1 MARVT
6 STADRTVFVIDYD
19 EAARASWVSLL
30 RSEGLDVG
38 AFAAP
43 GALAQDMPPN
53 ARGCLVIDLSHDT
66 REGLDLI
73 ASLKT
78 AGSLLPVIVLSP
90 RADVGT
96 AIDALKAG
104 ASEVLEKPADSARL
118 LRIVRSALEE
128 SEAAHDAAAAMT
140 GVTRRME
147 SLTTRERQVLD
158 LIMKGASNKVVAQS
172 LAISPRT
179 VEIYRAN
186 VMSKMRA
193 ESFSDLIRM
202 TLSAA

>member
-1 MARVT
+1 M
-6 STADRTVFVIDYD
+6 
-19 EAARASWVSLL
+19 SLL
-30 RSEGLDVG
+30 RAEGLGVG
-38 AFAAP
+38 AFAGP
-43 GALAQDMPPN
+43 GELAQDMPPE
-53 ARGCLVIDLSHDT
+53 ARGCLMIDLSHDT

-73 ASLKT
+73 IGLKT
-78 AGSLLPVIVLSP
+78 VGSLLPVIVLSP
-90 RADVGT
+90 RANVGI

-128 SEAAHDAAAAMT
+128 NEAAHDAAAAQT
-140 GVTRRME
+140 RVTRRIE
-147 SLTTRERQVLD
+147 SLTARERQVLD

-193 ESFSDLIRM
+193 ESLSDLIRM